1 MQKKIIALALAG
13 LASSAAFAQSNVT
26 LYGRAD
32 YGYMI
37 RGDQDGGSP
46 NVKQKNEFASGIGG
60 GSRIGFKGSED
71 LGNGLKA
78 IFELEYGIGI
88 DSSNAFT
95 AVDAAGN
102 PVSNAG
108 NSTTW
113 WNRHSYVGLS
123 SATLGTLVGG
133 RLDGVRYG
141 IFNKYDAF
149 GGGHLGNFT
158 QMTSQVD
165 RANNA
170 IAYISPS
177 FAGFNAVLAYSSNI
191 GNSNA
196 LKLQA
201 QEGGNSAANVAGLR
215 NKGNDGDAT
224 LMTANLNYNNGPISL
239 AADYEIIN
247 FNGGLDSVSNATA
260 RAHDDV
266 QVYTFAG
273 SYDFGVVKVA
283 ALYDNLK
290 TNVNSYGRNLADPVG
305 EADVDSWFISAS
317 APFGKFLVKATYGET
332 ENDNVRDSKGR
343 KLGLGLDYNLSK
355 RTKLYTGYAIIEN
368 GNGATYNLSPAA
380 NAYGSVANG
389 YGVQGFELGMAHTF

>member
-32 YGYMI
+32 YGYMV
-37 RGDQDGGSP
+37 RGDDDGAVSRDL
-46 NVKQKNEFASGIGG
+46 KNKSEFASGIGA

-78 IFELEYGIGI
+78 IFEIEYGI
-88 DSSNAFT
+88 SM
-95 AVDAAGN
+95 DASATTGTTG
-102 PVSNAG
+102 AA
-108 NSTTW
+108 STTW

-149 GGGHLGNFT
+149 GGGNIGNFT
-158 QMTSQVD
+158 QMTAQVD

-170 IAYISPS
+170 LAYISPS

-191 GNSNA
+191 GNSNPLGLA
-196 LKLQA
+196 A
-201 QEGGNSAANVAGLR
+201 QEGGNSSNAAVN
-215 NKGNDGDAT
+215 GNDGDAV
-224 LMTANLNYNNGPISL
+224 LMTANLNYNNGPLSL
-239 AADYEIIN
+239 AADYEIVN
-247 FNGGLDSVSNATA
+247 FNGGLNTVSNATV

-273 SYDFGVVKVA
+273 SFDFGVVKVA
-283 ALYDNLK
+283 ALYDNLS
-290 TNVNSYGRNLADPVG
+290 TNVNSYGRGLNVG
-305 EADVDSWFISAS
+305 ELDINTWFVSAS
-317 APFGKFLVKATYGET
+317 VPLGKFLVKATYGET
-332 ENDNVRDSKGR
+332 ENDNVQGLQRHEVWPGSRLQPVQAHQDLHWLRYHQQR
-343 KLGLGLDYNLSK
+343 KQCSLPS
-355 RTKLYTGYAIIEN
+355 
-368 GNGATYNLSPAA
+368 
-380 NAYGSVANG
+380 
-389 YGVQGFELGMAHTF
+389 

>member
-32 YGYMI
+32 YGYMM
-37 RGDQDGGSP
+37 RGDDDGAVSRDL
-46 NVKQKNEFASGIGG
+46 KNKSEFASGIGG

-78 IFELEYGIGI
+78 IFEIEYGLSL
-88 DSSNAFT
+88 DSSGSPT
-95 AVDAAGN
+95 GS
-102 PVSNAG
+102 SN
-108 NSTTW
+108 TTW

-141 IFNKYDAF
+141 IFGKYDAF
-149 GGGHLGNFT
+149 GNGHIGNFT
-158 QMTSQVD
+158 QMTGQVD

-177 FAGFNAVLAYSSNI
+177 FSGFNVVLAHSSNI
-191 GNSNA
+191 GNSNDLGLA
-196 LKLQA
+196 A
-201 QEGGNSAANVAGLR
+201 QEGASATNPTTVGGNA
-215 NKGNDGDAT
+215 GDAT
-224 LMTANLNYNNGPISL
+224 LYTANLNYNNGPLSL
-239 AADYEIIN
+239 SADYEYIN
-247 FNGGLDSVSNATA
+247 FYGGNVSPAYPA
-260 RAHDDV
+260 AKGHDDA
-266 QVYTFAG
+266 QVYLFAG

-283 ALYDNLK
+283 ALYDRFE
-290 TNVNSYGRNLADPVG
+290 TSTNSYGRSLATPLAD
-305 EADVDSWFISAS
+305 ADIQSWFVSAS

-332 ENDNVRDSKGR
+332 ENDNVQDSKGT
-343 KLGLGLDYNLSK
+343 KFGLGLDYNLSK
-355 RTKLYTGYAIIEN
+355 RTKLYTGYAIISNESK
-368 GNGATYNLSPAA
+368 AAFQVSPSG
-380 NAYGSVANG
+380 NAYGGLGANG

>member
-78 IFELEYGIGI
+78 IFEIEYGLSL
-88 DSSNAFT
+88 DSSGGGA
-95 AVDAAGN
+95 AAGQAN
-102 PVSNAG
+102 GAG
-108 NSTTW
+108 TSTTW

-123 SATLGTLVGG
+123 SASLGTVVGG

-149 GGGHLGNFT
+149 AGGNIGNFT
-158 QMTSQVD
+158 QMTGQVD

-177 FAGFNAVLAYSSNI
+177 FSGFNAVLAYSSSI
-191 GNSNA
+191 GNSNNLGLA
-196 LKLQA
+196 A
-201 QEGGNSAANVAGLR
+201 QEGGAATGRGSATV
-215 NKGNDGDAT
+215 
-224 LMTANLNYNNGPISL
+224 PF
-239 AADYEIIN
+239 AAR
-247 FNGGLDSVSNATA
+247 L
-260 RAHDDV
+260 
-266 QVYTFAG
+266 
-273 SYDFGVVKVA
+273 
-283 ALYDNLK
+283 
-290 TNVNSYGRNLADPVG
+290 GRREQRRRG
-305 EADVDSWFISAS
+305 
-317 APFGKFLVKATYGET
+317 
-332 ENDNVRDSKGR
+332 
-343 KLGLGLDYNLSK
+343 
-355 RTKLYTGYAIIEN
+355 
-368 GNGATYNLSPAA
+368 
-380 NAYGSVANG
+380 
-389 YGVQGFELGMAHTF
+389 

>member
-32 YGYMI
+32 YGYLI

-78 IFELEYGIGI
+78 IFEIEYGL
-88 DSSNAFT
+88 SM
-95 AVDAAGN
+95 DAGGANGGATN
-102 PVSNAG
+102 
-108 NSTTW
+108 TTW

-149 GGGHLGNFT
+149 AAGNIGNFT

-196 LKLQA
+196 LGIAA
-201 QEGGNSAANVAGLR
+201 QEGGNASVNNLGQN

-239 AADYEIIN
+239 AADYEIVN
-247 FNGGLDSVSNATA
+247 FNGGLDSVSNATV

-290 TNVNSYGRNLADPVG
+290 TNVNSYGRGLNVG
-305 EADVDSWFISAS
+305 EADIDSWFISAS

-332 ENDNVRDSKGR
+332 ENDAVADSKGT
-343 KLGLGLDYNLSK
+343 KFGLGLDYNLSK
-355 RTKLYTGYAIIEN
+355 RTKIYTGYAIISNEN
-368 GNGATYNLSPAA
+368 NAAYAVSPAA
-380 NAYGSVANG
+380 NSYGTG
-389 YGVQGFELGMAHTF
+389 YGVQGFDLGVAHTF

>member
-46 NVKQKNEFASGIGG
+46 NVKQKNEFASGIGA
-60 GSRIGFKGSED
+60 GSRIGFKGAED

-78 IFELEYGIGI
+78 IFEIEYGLSMDASGSPTG
-88 DSSNAFT
+88 SSN
-95 AVDAAGN
+95 
-102 PVSNAG
+102 
-108 NSTTW
+108 TTW

-149 GGGHLGNFT
+149 AGGNIGNFT
-158 QMTSQVD
+158 QMTAQVD

-191 GNSNA
+191 GNSNP
-196 LKLQA
+196 LGLGA
-201 QEGGNSAANVAGLR
+201 QEGSNASLNNLGQN

-239 AADYEIIN
+239 AADYEIVN
-247 FNGGLDSVSNATA
+247 FNGGLDSVSNATV

-290 TNVNSYGRNLADPVG
+290 TNVNSYGRGLNVG
-305 EADVDSWFISAS
+305 ESDIDSWFISAS

-332 ENDNVRDSKGR
+332 ENDNVSDSKGT
-343 KLGLGLDYNLSK
+343 KFGLGLDYNLSK
-355 RTKLYTGYAIIEN
+355 RTKIYTGYAIITNEN
-368 GNGATYNLSPAA
+368 NAAYAVSPSA
-380 NAYGSVANG
+380 NSYGTG
-389 YGVQGFELGMAHTF
+389 YGVQGFDLGVAHTF

>member
-32 YGYMI
+32 YGYMV
-37 RGDQDGGSP
+37 RGDDDGA
-46 NVKQKNEFASGIGG
+46 VAKDLKNKSEFASGIGG

-78 IFELEYGIGI
+78 IFEIEYGLSL
-88 DSSNAFT
+88 DSSGSP
-95 AVDAAGN
+95 AG
-102 PVSNAG
+102 S
-108 NSTTW
+108 STTW

-123 SATLGTLVGG
+123 SASLGTVVGG

-149 GGGHLGNFT
+149 AGGNIGNFT

-170 IAYISPS
+170 VAYISPS

-196 LKLQA
+196 LGLAA
-201 QEGGNSAANVAGLR
+201 QEGGNAG
-215 NKGNDGDAT
+215 NTAINGNAGDAT
-224 LMTANLNYNNGPISL
+224 LYTANLNYNNGPLSL
-239 AADYEIIN
+239 SADYEYIN
-247 FNGGLDSVSNATA
+247 FYGGNVSPASA
-260 RAHDDV
+260 AAKGHDDL
-266 QVYTFAG
+266 QVYLFAG

-283 ALYDNLK
+283 ALYDKLETT
-290 TNVNSYGRNLADPVG
+290 TNAWGRGVG
-305 EADVDSWFISAS
+305 LENADVQSWFVSAS
-317 APFGKFLVKATYGET
+317 VPLGKFLVKATYGET
-332 ENDNVRDSKGR
+332 ENDNAKESKGT
-343 KLGLGLDYNLSK
+343 KFGLGLDYNLSK
-355 RTKLYTGYAIIEN
+355 RTKIYTGYALISNEN
-368 GNGATYNLSPAA
+368 NAAYQVSPAA
-380 NAYGSVANG
+380 NSYGTG
-389 YGVQGFELGMAHTF
+389 YGVQGFDLGVAHTF

>member
-32 YGYMI
+32 YGYLI

-78 IFELEYGIGI
+78 IFEIEYGLSMDAGGATGGA
-88 DSSNAFT
+88 SN
-95 AVDAAGN
+95 
-102 PVSNAG
+102 
-108 NSTTW
+108 TTW

-149 GGGHLGNFT
+149 AAGNIGNFT

-191 GNSNA
+191 GNSNP
-196 LKLQA
+196 LGLGA
-201 QEGGNSAANVAGLR
+201 QEGSNGSTA
-215 NKGNDGDAT
+215 NKGNDGDST

-239 AADYEIIN
+239 AADYEIVN

-290 TNVNSYGRNLADPVG
+290 TNVNSYGRGLNIG
-305 EADVDSWFISAS
+305 ESDIDSWFISAS
-317 APFGKFLVKATYGET
+317 APIGKFLVKATYGET
-332 ENDNVRDSKGR
+332 ENDAVSDSKGT
-343 KLGLGLDYNLSK
+343 KFGLGLDYNLSK
-355 RTKLYTGYAIIEN
+355 RTKIYTGYAIISNEN
-368 GNGATYNLSPAA
+368 NAAYAVSPAA
-380 NAYGSVANG
+380 NSYGTG
-389 YGVQGFELGMAHTF
+389 YGVQGFDLGVAHTF

>member
-32 YGYMI
+32 YGYMV
-37 RGDQDGGSP
+37 RGDDDGAVSRDL
-46 NVKQKNEFASGIGG
+46 KNKSEFASGIGS

-78 IFELEYGIGI
+78 IFEIEYGI
-88 DSSNAFT
+88 SM
-95 AVDAAGN
+95 DASATTGTTG
-102 PVSNAG
+102 AA
-108 NSTTW
+108 STTW

-149 GGGHLGNFT
+149 GGGNIGNFT
-158 QMTSQVD
+158 QMTAQVD

-170 IAYISPS
+170 LAYISPS

-191 GNSNA
+191 GNSNPLGLA
-196 LKLQA
+196 A
-201 QEGGNSAANVAGLR
+201 QEGGNSSNAAVN
-215 NKGNDGDAT
+215 GNDGDAV
-224 LMTANLNYNNGPISL
+224 LMTANLNYNNGPLSL
-239 AADYEIIN
+239 AADYEIVN
-247 FNGGLDSVSNATA
+247 FNGGLNTVSNATV

-273 SYDFGVVKVA
+273 SFDFGVVKVA
-283 ALYDNLK
+283 ALYDNLS
-290 TNVNSYGRNLADPVG
+290 TNVNSYGRGLNVG
-305 EADVDSWFISAS
+305 ELDINTWFVSAS
-317 APFGKFLVKATYGET
+317 VPLGKFLVKATYGET
-332 ENDNVRDSKGR
+332 ENDNAKESKGT
-343 KLGLGLDYNLSK
+343 KFGLGLDYNLSK
-355 RTKLYTGYAIIEN
+355 RTKIYTGYAIISNEN
-368 GNGATYNLSPAA
+368 KATYQLNPAA
-380 NAYGSVANG
+380 NSYGAG
-389 YGVQGFELGMAHTF
+389 YGVQGFDLGVAHTF

>member
-1 MQKKIIALALAG
+1 
-13 LASSAAFAQSNVT
+13 
-26 LYGRAD
+26 
-32 YGYMI
+32 MI

-46 NVKQKNEFASGIGG
+46 NVKQKNEFASGIGS
-60 GSRIGFKGSED
+60 GSRIGFKGTED

-78 IFELEYGIGI
+78 IFEVEYGI
-88 DSSNAFT
+88 SM
-95 AVDAAGN
+95 DASATTGTTG
-102 PVSNAG
+102 AA
-108 NSTTW
+108 STTW

-123 SATLGTLVGG
+123 STTLGTLVGG

-196 LKLQA
+196 LLINA

-247 FNGGLDSVSNATA
+247 FNGGLDSVDNATA

-290 TNVNSYGRNLADPVG
+290 TNVNSYGRSLATPVG

-368 GNGATYNLSPAA
+368 GNGAAYNLSPAA
-380 NAYGSVANG
+380 NAYGSTANG
-389 YGVQGFELGMAHTF
+389 YGTQGFELGMAHTF

>member
-46 NVKQKNEFASGIGG
+46 NVKQKNEFASGIGS
-60 GSRIGFKGSED
+60 GSRIGFKGTED

-78 IFELEYGIGI
+78 IFEIEYGISM
-88 DSSNAFT
+88 DSSAT
-95 AVDAAGN
+95 TGTTGAA
-102 PVSNAG
+102 
-108 NSTTW
+108 STTW

-149 GGGHLGNFT
+149 GGGNIGNFT
-158 QMTSQVD
+158 QMTAQVD

-191 GNSNA
+191 GNSNPLGLA
-196 LKLQA
+196 A
-201 QEGGNSAANVAGLR
+201 QEGATGTTA
-215 NKGNDGDAT
+215 NKGNDGDAV

-239 AADYEIIN
+239 AADYEIVN
-247 FNGGLDSVSNATA
+247 FNGGLNSVSSVTGATA

-290 TNVNSYGRNLADPVG
+290 TNVNSYGRGLNVG
-305 EADVDSWFISAS
+305 EADIDSWFISAS

-332 ENDNVRDSKGR
+332 ENDNVQNSKGT
-343 KLGLGLDYNLSK
+343 KFGLGLDYNLSK
-355 RTKLYTGYAIIEN
+355 RTKIYTGYAIISNEN
-368 GNGATYNLSPAA
+368 NAAYAVSPAA
-380 NAYGSVANG
+380 NSYGTG
-389 YGVQGFELGMAHTF
+389 YGVQGFDLGVAHTF

>member
-46 NVKQKNEFASGIGG
+46 NVKQKNEFASGIGS
-60 GSRIGFKGSED
+60 GSRIGFKGTED

-78 IFELEYGIGI
+78 IFEIEYGISM
-88 DSSNAFT
+88 DSSAT
-95 AVDAAGN
+95 TGTTGAA
-102 PVSNAG
+102 
-108 NSTTW
+108 STTW

-149 GGGHLGNFT
+149 GGGNIGNFT

-196 LKLQA
+196 LGIAA
-201 QEGGNSAANVAGLR
+201 QEGGNASVNNLGQN

-239 AADYEIIN
+239 AADYEIVN
-247 FNGGLDSVSNATA
+247 FNGGLDSVSNATV

-290 TNVNSYGRNLADPVG
+290 TNVNSYGRGLNVG
-305 EADVDSWFISAS
+305 EADIDSWFISAS
-317 APFGKFLVKATYGET
+317 APLGKFLVKATYGET
-332 ENDNVRDSKGR
+332 ENDNVQNSKGT
-343 KLGLGLDYNLSK
+343 KFGLGLDYNLSK
-355 RTKLYTGYAIIEN
+355 RTKIYTGYAIITNEN
-368 GNGATYNLSPAA
+368 NAAYAVSPAA
-380 NAYGSVANG
+380 NSYGTG
-389 YGVQGFELGMAHTF
+389 YGVQGFDLGVAHTF

>member
-46 NVKQKNEFASGIGG
+46 NVKQKNEFASGIGS
-60 GSRIGFKGSED
+60 GSRIGFKGTED

-78 IFELEYGIGI
+78 IFEIEYGLSMDAGGATGGA
-88 DSSNAFT
+88 SN
-95 AVDAAGN
+95 
-102 PVSNAG
+102 
-108 NSTTW
+108 TTW

-149 GGGHLGNFT
+149 AGGNIGNFT

-165 RANNA
+165 RASNA

-196 LKLQA
+196 LGIAA
-201 QEGGNSAANVAGLR
+201 QEGGNASTP

-247 FNGGLDSVSNATA
+247 FNGGLDSVSNKTA
-260 RAHDDV
+260 REHDDV

-290 TNVNSYGRNLADPVG
+290 TNVNSYGRGVGTG
-305 EADVDSWFISAS
+305 EADIDSWFISAS

-332 ENDNVRDSKGR
+332 ENDNVQDSKGT
-343 KLGLGLDYNLSK
+343 KFGLGLDYNLSK
-355 RTKLYTGYAIIEN
+355 RTKIYTGYAIISNEKN
-368 GNGATYNLSPAA
+368 AAYTVSPSA
-380 NAYGSVANG
+380 NAYGVTGNG
-389 YGVQGFELGMAHTF
+389 YGVQGFDLGVAHTF

>member
-32 YGYMI
+32 YGYLI

-78 IFELEYGIGI
+78 IFEIEYGL
-88 DSSNAFT
+88 SM
-95 AVDAAGN
+95 DAGGANGGATN
-102 PVSNAG
+102 
-108 NSTTW
+108 TTW

-149 GGGHLGNFT
+149 GAGNIGNFT

-196 LKLQA
+196 LGIAA
-201 QEGGNSAANVAGLR
+201 QEGGNASVNNLGQN

-239 AADYEIIN
+239 AADYEIVN
-247 FNGGLDSVSNATA
+247 FNGGLDSVSNATV

-290 TNVNSYGRNLADPVG
+290 TNVNSYGRGLNVG
-305 EADVDSWFISAS
+305 EADIDSWFISAS

-332 ENDNVRDSKGR
+332 ENDAVADSKGT
-343 KLGLGLDYNLSK
+343 KFGLGLDYNLSK
-355 RTKLYTGYAIIEN
+355 ST
-368 GNGATYNLSPAA
+368 
-380 NAYGSVANG
+380 
-389 YGVQGFELGMAHTF
+389 